1 MPNTKNEDI
10 FHLIKSLEK
19 SEKRNFKLYM
29 KRVSGSEDFI
39 IMQLFDAID
48 KADTYNEEYIL
59 KKNKNIKKQQL
70 SNLKAHLTKQIL
82 ASLRILNEENN
93 ISVWVTEQIHNAHIY
108 YNKGLYIQSLKV
120 LNKAKSVAQNYNLIF
135 NTIQILNFEK
145 KIESLLIRRS
155 MEDRAEKLANEVNTT
170 NSHILRQGQ
179 LSNLSLNMYGWY
191 IKNGHARNKQDEASL
206 KAYFNQH
213 LKVASDEK
221 LNFYEKLFYYQAH
234 SWYYFILQNLGMF
247 YRYTQKWFNLFQDE
261 PQMQIAEPDHYL
273 RAFHNLLNAHFDTNN
288 YKKYTEVLNAFEN
301 FADSAT
307 VQSNINL
314 KVKSFVYLYI
324 AKINKHFLEGTFSEG
339 LQLVPEINKRLHRY
353 KLHIDNHRI
362 LVFYYKIAC
371 LYFGSGDNENAIEY
385 LNKIINN
392 NSDLRTDIQCYTR
405 LLHLIAHYE
414 LNNFDLIQYLLK
426 SVYRFMANMNNLSIV
441 EEHIFEFIKKS
452 FSISRKNIIPAFREL
467 KEKLSGLET
476 NSLDTRSFMYLDI
489 ISWLDSKIK
498 KVPVEN
504 IIREKHLKKTA

>member
-145 KIESLLIRRS
+145 KIESLHITRS

>member
-29 KRVSGSEDFI
+29 KRVSGSENFI

-48 KADTYNEEYIL
+48 KAAVYDEEVIL
-59 KKNKNIKKQQL
+59 KKNKEIKKQQL

-120 LNKAKSVAQNYNLIF
+120 LAKAKSIAQKYNLTF
-135 NTIQILNFEK
+135 NLIQILNFEK
-145 KIESLLIRRS
+145 KIESLHITRS
-155 MEDRAEKLANEVNTT
+155 MEDRAEKLTEEVNTI
-170 NSHILRQGQ
+170 NNHIIQQGL
-179 LSNLSLNMYGWY
+179 LSNLALNLYGWY
-191 IKNGHARNKQDEASL
+191 IKNGHARNKQDEKLL
-206 KAYFNQH
+206 KKFFQDN
-213 LKVASDEK
+213 LSVTSDVG
-221 LNFYEKLFYYQAH
+221 LNFYEKLYYYQAH

-247 YRYTQKWFNLFQDE
+247 YRYTQKWYNLFQDE

-273 RAFHNLLNAHFDTNN
+273 KAFHNLLNAHFDTNN
-288 YKKYTEVLNAFEN
+288 YKKYDEVLHQFESY
-301 FADSAT
+301 AHSPT
-307 VQSNINL
+307 IQSNINL
-314 KVKSFVYLYI
+314 KVKTFVYLYT
-324 AKINKHFLEGTFSEG
+324 AKINTHFLQGTFSQG
-339 LQLVPEINKRLHRY
+339 IQLVPEIIKGINKYR
-353 KLHIDNHRI
+353 LHIDNHRI

-371 LYFGSGDNENAIEY
+371 LYFGSGDNENAITY
-385 LNKIINN
+385 LNKIINQS
-392 NSDLRTDIQCYTR
+392 SDLRIDIQCYTR

-414 LNNFDLIQYLLK
+414 LNNFDLIQYRLK
-426 SVYRFMANMNNLSIV
+426 SVYRFMANMNNLSVV
-441 EEHIFEFIKKS
+441 EVHIFEFIKKS
-452 FSISRKNIIPAFREL
+452 FSISRKNIIPAFKEL
-467 KEKLSGLET
+467 KEKLSALET

-498 KVPVEN
+498 KVPVEK
-504 IIREKHLKKTA
+504 IIREKYLEKIE

>member
-48 KADTYNEEYIL
+48 KADTYNEEHIL

-145 KIESLLIRRS
+145 KIESLHITRS

-170 NSHILRQGQ
+170 NNHILRQGQ

>member
-145 KIESLLIRRS
+145 KIESLHITRS

-179 LSNLSLNMYGWY
+179 LSNLSLNLYGWY

-234 SWYYFILQNLGMF
+234 S
-247 YRYTQKWFNLFQDE
+247 
-261 PQMQIAEPDHYL
+261 
-273 RAFHNLLNAHFDTNN
+273 
-288 YKKYTEVLNAFEN
+288 
-301 FADSAT
+301 
-307 VQSNINL
+307 
-314 KVKSFVYLYI
+314 
-324 AKINKHFLEGTFSEG
+324 
-339 LQLVPEINKRLHRY
+339 
-353 KLHIDNHRI
+353 
-362 LVFYYKIAC
+362 
-371 LYFGSGDNENAIEY
+371 
-385 LNKIINN
+385 
-392 NSDLRTDIQCYTR
+392 
-405 LLHLIAHYE
+405 
-414 LNNFDLIQYLLK
+414 
-426 SVYRFMANMNNLSIV
+426 
-441 EEHIFEFIKKS
+441 
-452 FSISRKNIIPAFREL
+452 
-467 KEKLSGLET
+467 
-476 NSLDTRSFMYLDI
+476 
-489 ISWLDSKIK
+489 
-498 KVPVEN
+498 
-504 IIREKHLKKTA
+504 